1 MHWLHNNKEM
11 KSHDDFSDDV
21 VGFIY
26 RISYTNNKV
35 YIGKKL
41 IRSLVRVKPTK
52 AQLAI
57 RKNYKRMEW
66 KNKPFAK
73 YNGSSKES
81 VGLTIAKKEI
91 IELCS
96 DKINLT
102 YAEMKHQVMC
112 SVLTDD
118 TYINANIAG
127 KFFRGKIKSEV
138 IDKGL

>member
-1 MHWLHNNKEM
+1 MLHWIHNNKEM
-11 KSHDDFSDDV
+11 LSHDDFTEDV
-21 VGFIY
+21 VGYIY
-26 RISYTNNKV
+26 CITYTNGQK

-41 IRSLVRVKPTK
+41 IRSIVKLKPTK

-57 RKNYKRMEW
+57 RKNYKRMEM
-66 KNKPFAK
+66 KDKPFVK

-81 VGLTIAKKEI
+81 VGLTVAKKEI

-112 SVLTDD
+112 NVLTDEK
-118 TYINANIAG
+118 YINANIGG
-127 KFFRGKIKSEV
+127 KFFSGRITSEV
-138 IDKGL
+138 VYK